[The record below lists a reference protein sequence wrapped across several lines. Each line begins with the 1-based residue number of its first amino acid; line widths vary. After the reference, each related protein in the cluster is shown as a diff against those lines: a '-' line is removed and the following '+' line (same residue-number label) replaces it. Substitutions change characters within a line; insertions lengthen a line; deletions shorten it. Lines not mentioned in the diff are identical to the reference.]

1 MLLSLYRRRTL
12 TGAAMRDF
20 HTQELATCLRGDAR
34 CRATRAQLRAMALQL
49 QGVRML
55 VSTRP
60 QCMLRNIR
68 GGCASLHANAETG
81 FSMVRPCSHMRKP
94 SSGVHV
100 GICVYDLCP

>member
-1 MLLSLYRRRTL
+1 
-12 TGAAMRDF
+12 
-20 HTQELATCLRGDAR
+20 
-34 CRATRAQLRAMALQL
+34 MALQL

-81 FSMVRPCSHMRKP
+81 FSMVRHPSSHMRKSP
-94 SSGVHV
+94 RSSGIH
-100 GICVYDLCP
+100 D